1 MSATNTNTADV
12 NYASLVSLNNAAA
25 GSDSGYLGYPL
36 IEDPSSFS
44 VPSTGEQQNLGFLE
58 EPYNPSWPDSK
69 KNRWYEYNIAGVS
82 TTPAAAAKRTLGE
95 MEARRTSASA
105 ATDPMRQA
113 EMSGK
118 KAEAA
123 AAQLELQEA
132 YRQEVEYQRSLATI
146 NNPKATSAEWNAAR
160 MQMDGLAAAIGRRI
174 NPKGGT
180 SQTAMRETKNA
191 VGYIGALESKNPFAD
206 FGPRIDTMLRGS
218 QERMGLIR
226 QQMEAAGVPVPEMAP
241 AAAATQEDVAAQ
253 MAQAAIQKR
262 GLRGPDGNLLTI
274 AAGEGQPPQPIVA
287 RMRGG
292 KKEYRRVGPD
302 GLFYPLTADQIKQLG
317 LE

>member
-1 MSATNTNTADV
+1 MGADMSGAPPLGEFDSFRIAPTGKQADTA
-12 NYASLVSLNNAAA
+12 
-25 GSDSGYLGYPL
+25 
-36 IEDPSSFS
+36 
-44 VPSTGEQQNLGFLE
+44 FLSQ
-58 EPYNPSWPDSK
+58 PYNESWPDALK
-69 KNRWYEYNIAGVS
+69 DEWEKFNMLGIG
-82 TTPAAAAKRTLGE
+82 TTPAEMAADMTESLKAERAAA
-95 MEARRTSASA
+95 
-105 ATDPMRQA
+105 
-113 EMSGK
+113 
-118 KAEAA
+118 AEAMKAQAQANTPQARAELQGKMAQTA